1 MRTNLT
7 LVVVVV
13 HFYMFYFIDFI
24 SRLGKVVDKEKLQEG
39 IEKYFNKTE
48 TAENK
53 EDDLVRELIN
63 TVLNLL

>member
-1 MRTNLT
+1 MKTNLT